1 MSVCSLTP
9 KHTVMFMMDNGAVPQ
24 CAYMLQF
31 SLWICFVEI
40 SSTFLSLTH
49 THTHTRTPPFSLP
62 LSLSLS
68 LPSLFLSLH
77 TQRSDAL
84 EQLQRE
90 LEALKNRLRGDE
102 ENRQR
107 DHDASQAAKDAI
119 IDQLRRELHDTQA
132 RLNEAENKIVELT
145 TSKAAEIVSQCD
157 SVDALYTDHLRSYLL
172 KFFGT

>member
-1 MSVCSLTP
+1 MTLT
-9 KHTVMFMMDNGAVPQ
+9 
-24 CAYMLQF
+24 
-31 SLWICFVEI
+31 
-40 SSTFLSLTH
+40 
-49 THTHTRTPPFSLP
+49 

-68 LPSLFLSLH
+68 LSLFLSLSLSLSLS
-77 TQRSDAL
+77 QRSDAL

-90 LEALKNRLRGDE
+90 LEALKNRLRGEE

-145 TSKAAEIVSQCD
+145 TSKAAEIVSQCIM
-157 SVDALYTDHLRSYLL
+157 THLRSHLL
-172 KFFGT
+172 KS

>member
-1 MSVCSLTP
+1 MVQYHSVC
-9 KHTVMFMMDNGAVPQ
+9 
-24 CAYMLQF
+24 
-31 SLWICFVEI
+31 ICSNFYCGSVLLRYPVL
-40 SSTFLSLTH
+40 FSLTH
-49 THTHTRTPPFSLP
+49 THTPPF
-62 LSLSLS
+62 S

-107 DHDASQAAKDAI
+107 DHNASQAAKDAI